1 MFCPNCGKTNSAEQ
15 KFCRSCGLS
24 LAKAVQ
30 SLAEQL
36 PGIELDKNLQDRQRK
51 IDRWLTILAA
61 SGISFFVAAILWAII
76 YKIIILKGE
85 VLGGSLFLVFILGL
99 IAFALLAL
107 YGESLKKAS
116 SKRQLTNPST
126 LKSED
131 TKELAE
137 PHFEPV
143 PSVTERTTELL
154 AIEEKGEGKS

>member
-1 MFCPNCGKTNSAEQ
+1 M
-15 KFCRSCGLS
+15 
-24 LAKAVQ
+24 Q

-61 SGISFFVAAILWAII
+61 SGISLFVAAILWAII

-85 VLGGSLFLVFILGL
+85 VLEGSLFLVFILGL

-116 SKRQLTNPST
+116 SNRQLTNPST